1 MSRRRGVLLL
11 AVVVVL
17 AMVRL
22 PHAKACTCST
32 GDSRDRLAAADGAFI
47 GELVGRRE
55 TGPLGSIISSGRDVV
70 YTFEVTEVFKGDI
83 GRRVEI
89 HSAASGMS
97 CGFEVAA
104 GEAVGVLLDR
114 QGGDWRSGLCG
125 QIEPGKLRTAAA
137 PLPTPDGRAPAAL
150 VVGGSYG
157 EARLLTL
164 DRHARTIA
172 CGYGAGRTAQ
182 LSVCPGGDRLL
193 EIVED
198 HHRPSRLAL
207 RELPGLRL
215 LWERLLPP
223 QPPSISAQS
232 VQCRDGTGTGYV
244 FASNGGNPDWSPQ
257 ATLLRISHATTTV
270 LYQGTARSIA
280 FGGEVGYLNEGRWGE
295 VIGRV
300 NLHSGQITKVLTGPR
315 NMTRLVLGPDGS
327 ALATQVSSDDA
338 ARTGE
343 DRPKA
348 VVIDLEPSPPRVRT
362 AILSRTDQT
371 ETGRSVRGNM
381 VWLNA
386 NRIGFFPT
394 AGAHPQARIFDSS
407 LRELGGFDN
416 WAASTSL
423 PMGEVIVGL
432 GQGRLTMADLP
443 NGPTR
448 VVEQFDSPL
457 LFALTALPGA
467 THVSPV
473 PRATRPPAP
482 PGAAPEARVSIGG
495 AEVPVLTLAA
505 GAAAMVLLASL
516 FLFGMARRR
525 RPEPRT
531 GADRG

>member
-1 MSRRRGVLLL
+1 MPGMSRSRRVILL
-11 AVVVVL
+11 ALIVAFIVVP
-17 AMVRL
+17 L
-22 PHAKACTCST
+22 PPARACSCSG

-70 YTFEVTEVFKGDI
+70 YTFEVSEVFKGDI

-89 HSAASGMS
+89 HSPASGAS

-104 GEAVGVLLDR
+104 DEAVGIFLDR

-125 QIEPGKLRTAAA
+125 QIEPGKLRAAAA

-164 DRHARTIA
+164 DRHARTLA
-172 CGYGAGRTAQ
+172 YGYGAGRTAQ
-182 LSVCPGGDRLL
+182 LSVCPGGNRLL
-193 EIVED
+193 EIVRD
-198 HHRPSRLAL
+198 HPRPDRLAL

-223 QPPSISAQS
+223 QPNSINAEA

-244 FASNGGNPDWSPQ
+244 FASNGGDPGWSPQ
-257 ATLLRISHATTTV
+257 ATLLGVSQATTTV

-280 FGGEVGYLNEGRWGE
+280 FGRDVGYVNEGRWGE

-300 NLHSGQITKVLTGPR
+300 DLHSGQRTPVLTGPR
-315 NMTRLVLGPDGS
+315 HMTQLVLSPDGS
-327 ALATQVSSDDA
+327 ALATQVASDDA
-338 ARTGE
+338 ARPSG
-343 DRPKA
+343 DRRDPRPKA

-362 AILSRTDQT
+362 AILGRADQV
-371 ETGRSVRGNM
+371 ETGRWVRGNM

-394 AGAHPQARIFDSS
+394 PGADPRARIFDSS

-416 WAASTSL
+416 WAATTSL
-423 PMGEVIVGL
+423 SVGEGVVGL
-432 GQGRLTMADLP
+432 GQGRLIVADLP

-448 VVEQFDSPL
+448 EVELVDGPL
-457 LFALTALPGA
+457 MSALAALPGP
-467 THVSPV
+467 TQISPLPRP
-473 PRATRPPAP
+473 PRAPAP
-482 PGAAPEARVSIGG
+482 PGAAPEARVSIAG

-505 GAAAMVLLASL
+505 GAAAMVLLAVL
-516 FLFGMARRR
+516 FLFGRARRR
-525 RPEPRT
+525 NPD
-531 GADRG
+531 A